1 MKLIQIRL
9 LLLQGAA
16 AQSAEEA
23 AVREEVTAARKKAE
37 EWEILRYKAMIV
49 AHPLYLRLLAVHADC
64 LRIGTP
70 IDQLPGIDMQ
80 MERYMDVTNKYAPVL
95 MQLDTIGAEEQAELD
110 DFMVK

>member
-1 MKLIQIRL
+1 MKLIQI

-16 AQSAEEA
+16 AESAEEA
-23 AVREEVTAARKKAE
+23 AVREEVAAARKKAE
-37 EWEILRYKAMIV
+37 EWEMVRYKAMIV

-80 MERYMDVTNKYAPVL
+80 MERYMDVTNKYASVL
-95 MQLDTIGAEEQAELD
+95 TQLDTIGAEEQAELD